1 MSGGETSAV
10 RRLHSFMSI
19 IFTLCFTIKRLD
31 IDLRMKNNI
40 TIGKSF
46 IVQGTIANPFFC
58 GHLGLL
64 SNFPVFSFN

>member
-1 MSGGETSAV
+1 M
-10 RRLHSFMSI
+10 RI

-40 TIGKSF
+40 TICKSF
-46 IVQGTIANPFFC
+46 IVQGTIANPFSC

-64 SNFPVFSFN
+64 SNFPVFIVQLSI